1 MSAAVRHGSDATV
14 VDTLIATYQT
24 TSATDIQ
31 SDITSAVTS
40 SKDPGVL
47 QRLITMLTD
56 TKIIRSQDTVRWYVN
71 LLRNRE
77 GRSAAW
83 QWLRDNWAWIETTFA
98 SDKSHDYFPRYSANI
113 LGTKRQL
120 QEYKDFFAPLREN
133 PSLTR
138 AIDMGILDL
147 EGRIALIERDT
158 PAVIAELDK
167 F

>member
-1 MSAAVRHGSDATV
+1 
-14 VDTLIATYQT
+14 
-24 TSATDIQ
+24 
-31 SDITSAVTS
+31 
-40 SKDPGVL
+40 
-47 QRLITMLTD
+47 MLTD

-113 LGTKRQL
+113 LGTQRQL

-158 PAVIAELDK
+158 PAVIATLDK